1 MTNSGFANLK
11 DQRTVFFFA
20 IMDTFQTAL
29 KIILKHKKIIQ
40 CVFFSE
46 NSSLYFTTI

>member
-40 CVFFSE
+40 CVFF
-46 NSSLYFTTI
+46 FF